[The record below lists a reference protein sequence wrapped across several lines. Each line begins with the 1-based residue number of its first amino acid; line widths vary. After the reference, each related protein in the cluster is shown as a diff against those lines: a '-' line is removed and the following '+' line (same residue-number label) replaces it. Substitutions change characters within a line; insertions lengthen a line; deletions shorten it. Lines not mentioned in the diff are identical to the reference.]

1 MVCIV
6 SQCFLSTPCLVK
18 SQKGILVNKK
28 AKKIVLKTKKQVYG
42 DMLGNNAS
50 LFQGEGFEFAELREY
65 VYGDDVRKI
74 DWKTTAKLGKPFVKV
89 YKEEREL
96 NVVVVTMMSGS
107 MYFGTVKQKS
117 DIAAEAAATLG
128 FSAVKNSDLFSHMIF
143 ADDLYSLNKP
153 SKKLFSV
160 HKAVEELTTFN
171 PLGKPADF
179 KALTQMLND
188 RLKKK
193 ALLFIIS
200 DFVGDIDLKLL
211 SKKHDVY
218 AVIVRDKFEE
228 DPSELGYLR
237 LIDMETKESFEG
249 NIDSSTLKSYKKALL
264 KNDEKLY
271 KQFKKQ
277 GVRFTKIYT
286 HEDAAVKLAKGMR

>member
-1 MVCIV
+1 
-6 SQCFLSTPCLVK
+6 L
-18 SQKGILVNKK
+18 NK
-28 AKKIVLKTKKQVYG
+28 AVKKIVLKTKKQVYG

-50 LFQGEGFEFAELREY
+50 IFQGEGFEFAELREY

-96 NVVVVTMMSGS
+96 NVVVVSMLSGS
-107 MYFGTVKQKS
+107 TYFGTVKQKS
-117 DIAAEAAATLG
+117 DIIAEVVATLG
-128 FSAVKNSDLFSHMIF
+128 FSAVKNADLFSHMLF
-143 ADDLYSLNKP
+143 SDRLYGLSKP

-160 HKAVEELTTFN
+160 HKAVENVVAFD
-171 PLGKPADF
+171 PIGKEGDF
-179 KALTQMLND
+179 SALVETLHN

-193 ALLFIIS
+193 SLLFIIS
-200 DFVGDIDLKLL
+200 DFVGDIDLKIL
-211 SKKHDVY
+211 SKKHDVF
-218 AVIVRDKFEE
+218 AVMVRDRFEE

-237 LIDMETKESFEG
+237 LIDMETKQSFEG
-249 NIDSSTLKSYKKALL
+249 DVNSGTLKNYKKSLHD
-264 KNDEKLY
+264 NDEKLY

-286 HEDAAVKLAKGMR
+286 HEEPALKLMKRMR

>member
-1 MVCIV
+1 M
-6 SQCFLSTPCLVK
+6 
-18 SQKGILVNKK
+18 NKQV
-28 AKKIVLKTKKQVYG
+28 KKIILKTKKQVYG

-65 VYGDDVRKI
+65 VYGDDIRKI

-96 NVVVVTMMSGS
+96 NVVVVSMLSGS
-107 MYFGTVKQKS
+107 TYFGTVKQKS
-117 DIAAEAAATLG
+117 DIMAEVVATLG
-128 FSAVKNSDLFSHMIF
+128 FSAVKNADLFSHMIF
-143 ADDLYSLNKP
+143 ADKMYDFSKP

-160 HKAVEELTTFN
+160 HKAVESAISFDS
-171 PLGKPADF
+171 LGKEANYT
-179 KALTQMLND
+179 ALVETLVS

-193 ALLFIIS
+193 ALLFIVS

-211 SKKHDVY
+211 AKKHDVF

-228 DPSELGYLR
+228 NPSELGYLR
-237 LIDMETKESFEG
+237 LIDMETKQSFEG
-249 NIDSSTLKSYKKALL
+249 DIDSATLKSYKKALHE
-264 KNDEKLY
+264 NDEKLY

-286 HEDAAVKLAKGMR
+286 DEEPTLKLMKKMR

>member
-1 MVCIV
+1 MK
-6 SQCFLSTPCLVK
+6 K
-18 SQKGILVNKK
+18 S
-28 AKKIVLKTKKQVYG
+28 AKKIILKTKKQVYG

-65 VYGDDVRKI
+65 IYGDDVRKI
-74 DWKTTAKLGKPFVKV
+74 DWKTTAKLGKPFVKI

-96 NVVVVTMMSGS
+96 NVVVVSMLDGS
-107 MYFGTVKQKS
+107 VYFGTVKQKS
-117 DIAAEAAATLG
+117 DIIAEVVATLG
-128 FSAVKNSDLFSHMIF
+128 FSAVKNSDLFSYMLF
-143 ADDLYSLNKP
+143 ADRLYDLSKP

-160 HKAVEELTTFN
+160 HNAVEKIVDFD
-171 PLGKPADF
+171 PLGKEGDF
-179 KALTQMLND
+179 KSLVETLNN

-211 SKKHDVY
+211 SKKHDVF
-218 AVIVRDKFEE
+218 AVMVRDRFEE

-237 LIDMETKESFEG
+237 LIDMETKQSFEG
-249 NIDSSTLKSYKKALL
+249 NIDSGTLKNYKKALHD
-264 KNDEKLY
+264 NDEKLY

-277 GVRFTKIYT
+277 GIRFTKIYT
-286 HEDAAVKLAKGMR
+286 HEEPALKLMKTMRQ

>member
-1 MVCIV
+1 MK
-6 SQCFLSTPCLVK
+6 K
-18 SQKGILVNKK
+18 S
-28 AKKIVLKTKKQVYG
+28 AKKIILKTKKQVYG

-65 VYGDDVRKI
+65 IYGDDVRKI

-96 NVVVVTMMSGS
+96 NVIVASIMGGS
-107 MYFGTVKQKS
+107 VYFGTVKQKS
-117 DIAAEAAATLG
+117 DIIAEVVATLG
-128 FSAVKNSDLFSHMIF
+128 FSAIKNADLFSHMLF
-143 ADDLYSLNKP
+143 SDKLYDLSKP

-160 HKAVEELTTFN
+160 HRAVEEIMDFE
-171 PLGKPADF
+171 PLGKESDF
-179 KALTQMLND
+179 SLLVETLNN

-211 SKKHDVY
+211 SKKHDVF

-237 LIDMETKESFEG
+237 LIDMETKQSFEG
-249 NIDSSTLKSYKKALL
+249 NIDTATLKSYKKALHN
-264 KNDEKLY
+264 NDEKLY

-277 GVRFTKIYT
+277 GIRFTKIYT
-286 HEDAAVKLAKGMR
+286 HEEPALKLMKTMRQ

>member
-1 MVCIV
+1 M
-6 SQCFLSTPCLVK
+6 
-18 SQKGILVNKK
+18 NKQ
-28 AKKIVLKTKKQVYG
+28 AKKIILKTKKQVYG

-74 DWKTTAKLGKPFVKV
+74 DWKTTAKLGKPFVKI

-96 NVVVVTMMSGS
+96 NVVVLSLLSGS
-107 MYFGTVKQKS
+107 TYFGTVRQKL
-117 DIAAEAAATLG
+117 DVIAEMVATLG
-128 FSAVKNSDLFSHMIF
+128 FSAVKNSDLFSHIIF
-143 ADDLYSLNKP
+143 ADKMYTFSKP

-160 HKAVEELTTFN
+160 HKAVNDVITFES
-171 PLGKPADF
+171 LGKEADYN
-179 KALTQMLND
+179 ALVEVLSN

-193 ALLFIIS
+193 ALIFILS

-211 SKKHDVY
+211 AKKHDIF

-228 DPSELGYLR
+228 NPSELGYLR
-237 LIDMETKESFEG
+237 LIDMETVQSFEG
-249 NIDSSTLKSYKKALL
+249 NIDAGMLNNYKKALHD
-264 KNDEKLY
+264 NDEKLY

-277 GVRFTKIYT
+277 GVRFAKIYT
-286 HEDAAVKLAKGMR
+286 DEEPTLKLMKQMR

>member
-1 MVCIV
+1 
-6 SQCFLSTPCLVK
+6 L
-18 SQKGILVNKK
+18 NK
-28 AKKIVLKTKKQVYG
+28 AVKKIILKTKKQVYG

-50 LFQGEGFEFAELREY
+50 LFQGEGFEFSELREY

-74 DWKTTAKLGKPFVKV
+74 DWKTTAKLGKPFVKI

-96 NVVVVTMMSGS
+96 NVVVVSMLGGS
-107 MYFGTVKQKS
+107 VYFGTVKQKS
-117 DIAAEAAATLG
+117 DIMAEVVATLG

-143 ADDLYSLNKP
+143 ADTLYDLSKP

-160 HKAVEELTTFN
+160 HKAVEDVFDFD
-171 PLGKPADF
+171 PLGKEGDF
-179 KALTQMLND
+179 SALVETLHH

-193 ALLFIIS
+193 SLLFIVS

-211 SKKHDVY
+211 SKKHDVF
-218 AVIVRDKFEE
+218 AVMVRDRFEE

-237 LIDMETKESFEG
+237 LIDMESKQSFEG
-249 NIDSSTLKSYKKALL
+249 DVDSATLKNYKKALHD
-264 KNDEKLY
+264 NDEKLY

-286 HEDAAVKLAKGMR
+286 HEEPALKLMKRMR

>member
-1 MVCIV
+1 M
-6 SQCFLSTPCLVK
+6 
-18 SQKGILVNKK
+18 NK
-28 AKKIVLKTKKQVYG
+28 AVKKIILKTKKQVYG

-65 VYGDDVRKI
+65 IYGDDVRKI

-96 NVVVVTMMSGS
+96 NVVVVSMLSGS
-107 MYFGTVKQKS
+107 TYFGTVKQKT
-117 DIAAEAAATLG
+117 DVIAEVVGTLG
-128 FSAVKNSDLFSHMIF
+128 FSAVKNADLFSHMIF
-143 ADDLYSLNKP
+143 ADKMYDFSKP

-160 HKAVEELTTFN
+160 HKAVEDVMTFD
-171 PLGKPADF
+171 PLGKEANY
-179 KALTQMLND
+179 KALVETLIG

-211 SKKHDVY
+211 AKKHDVF

-228 DPSELGYLR
+228 NPSELGYLR

-249 NIDSSTLKSYKKALL
+249 DVDSGTLKSYKKALYE
-264 KNDEKLY
+264 NDEKLY

-277 GVRFTKIYT
+277 GVRFTKVYT
-286 HEDAAVKLAKGMR
+286 HEEPTLKLMKKMR

>member
-1 MVCIV
+1 
-6 SQCFLSTPCLVK
+6 L
-18 SQKGILVNKK
+18 NKTV
-28 AKKIVLKTKKQVYG
+28 KKIILKTKKQVYG

-74 DWKTTAKLGKPFVKV
+74 DWKTTAKLGKPFVKI

-96 NVVVVTMMSGS
+96 NVVVVSMLGGS
-107 MYFGTVKQKS
+107 VYFGTVKQKS
-117 DIAAEAAATLG
+117 DIIAEVVATLG

-143 ADDLYSLNKP
+143 ADQLYEASKA

-160 HKAVEELTTFN
+160 HKAVEDVFAFD
-171 PLGKPADF
+171 PIGKEGDF
-179 KALTQMLND
+179 SALVETLHN

-193 ALLFIIS
+193 SLLFIVS

-211 SKKHDVY
+211 SKKHDVF
-218 AVIVRDKFEE
+218 AVMVRDRFEE
-228 DPSELGYLR
+228 NPSELGYLR
-237 LIDMETKESFEG
+237 LIDMESKQSFEG
-249 NIDSSTLKSYKKALL
+249 DVDSPTLKNYKKALHE
-264 KNDEKLY
+264 NDEKLY

-277 GVRFTKIYT
+277 GIRFTKIYT
-286 HEDAAVKLAKGMR
+286 HEEPALKLMKRMR

>member
-1 MVCIV
+1 
-6 SQCFLSTPCLVK
+6 
-18 SQKGILVNKK
+18 
-28 AKKIVLKTKKQVYG
+28 
-42 DMLGNNAS
+42 MLGNNAS

-74 DWKTTAKLGKPFVKV
+74 DWKTTAKLGKPFVKI

-96 NVVVVTMMSGS
+96 NVVVVSMLGGS
-107 MYFGTVKQKS
+107 VYFGTVKQKS
-117 DIAAEAAATLG
+117 DIIAEVVATLG

-143 ADDLYSLNKP
+143 ADQLYEASKA

-160 HKAVEELTTFN
+160 HKAVEDVFAFD
-171 PLGKPADF
+171 PIGKEGDF
-179 KALTQMLND
+179 SALVETLHN

-193 ALLFIIS
+193 SLLFIVS

-211 SKKHDVY
+211 SKKHDVF
-218 AVIVRDKFEE
+218 AVMVRDRFEE

-237 LIDMETKESFEG
+237 LIDMESKQSFEG
-249 NIDSSTLKSYKKALL
+249 DVDSATLKNYKKALHD
-264 KNDEKLY
+264 NDEKLY

-286 HEDAAVKLAKGMR
+286 HEEPALKLMKRMR

>member
-1 MVCIV
+1 M
-6 SQCFLSTPCLVK
+6 
-18 SQKGILVNKK
+18 NK
-28 AKKIVLKTKKQVYG
+28 AVKKIILKTKKQVYG

-74 DWKTTAKLGKPFVKV
+74 DWKTTAKLGKPFVKI

-96 NVVVVTMMSGS
+96 NVVVVSMLSGS
-107 MYFGTVKQKS
+107 TYFGTVKQKS
-117 DIAAEAAATLG
+117 DIIAEVAGTLG

-143 ADDLYSLNKP
+143 ADKMYELSKP

-160 HKAVEELTTFN
+160 HKAVEDVMAFD
-171 PLGKPADF
+171 PIGKEADY
-179 KALTQMLND
+179 KALVETLVN

-193 ALLFIIS
+193 ALLFIVS

-211 SKKHDVY
+211 SKKHDVF
-218 AVIVRDKFEE
+218 AVIVRDRFEE
-228 DPSELGYLR
+228 NPSELGYLR
-237 LIDMETKESFEG
+237 LIDMESRQSFEG
-249 NIDSSTLKSYKKALL
+249 DVDSGTLKNYKKALHD
-264 KNDEKLY
+264 NDEKLY

-277 GVRFTKIYT
+277 GVRFTKVYT
-286 HEDAAVKLAKGMR
+286 HEEPTLKLMKKMR

>member
-1 MVCIV
+1 M
-6 SQCFLSTPCLVK
+6 
-18 SQKGILVNKK
+18 NK
-28 AKKIVLKTKKQVYG
+28 AVKKIILKTKKQVYG

-50 LFQGEGFEFAELREY
+50 LFQGEGFEFVELREY

-74 DWKTTAKLGKPFVKV
+74 DWKTTAKLGKPFVKI

-96 NVVVVTMMSGS
+96 NVVVVSMLGGS
-107 MYFGTVKQKS
+107 VYFGTVKQKS
-117 DIAAEAAATLG
+117 DIIAEVVATLG

-143 ADDLYSLNKP
+143 ADQLYEASKA

-160 HKAVEELTTFN
+160 HKAVEDVYAFD
-171 PLGKPADF
+171 PIGKEGDF
-179 KALTQMLND
+179 SALVEMLHH

-193 ALLFIIS
+193 SLLFIVS

-211 SKKHDVY
+211 SKKHDVF
-218 AVIVRDKFEE
+218 AVMVRDRFEE

-237 LIDMETKESFEG
+237 LIDMESKQSFEG
-249 NIDSSTLKSYKKALL
+249 DVNSATLKNYKKALHD
-264 KNDEKLY
+264 NDEKLY

-277 GVRFTKIYT
+277 GIRFSKIYT
-286 HEDAAVKLAKGMR
+286 HEEPALKLMKRMR